1 MSTFP
6 FNRELKNR
14 FHRAYR
20 IYKQSRKYK
29 AKNYKS
35 NIMRQ
40 RDNLKS
46 ENPKD
51 YWKLINSLKER
62 KPDIPALD
70 PVDFQDHF
78 DSSNSI
84 QDKFD
89 SALMKMKVK
98 LNTLETNSK
107 NVTGLDETI
116 TEKEIVSAI
125 KKNKSNK
132 SGGLQLITNDMLKA
146 DQNILAP
153 ILLKLYNSILS
164 SGLYSDHWSTGY
176 FNPIFK
182 SGDRSKPENYRGI
195 TITGCLGKLLNSIL
209 NNRLNDF
216 LYYDIFVLKT
226 AIDKYICKKKKIYTC
241 FIDFI

>member
-62 KPDIPALD
+62 KPDIPALE

-78 DSSNSI
+78 DSLNSI

-89 SALMKMKVK
+89 SALMKKKVK

-107 NVTGLDETI
+107 NITGLDETI
-116 TEKEIVSAI
+116 TEQEIVSAI
-125 KKNKSNK
+125 KKIKSNK
-132 SGGLQLITNDMLKA
+132 SGGLQLITNDML
-146 DQNILAP
+146 NILAP
-153 ILLKLYNSILS
+153 ILLKLFNSILS

-176 FNPIFK
+176 LNPIFK
-182 SGDRSKPENYRGI
+182 SGDRSKSENYRGI
-195 TITGCLGKLLNSIL
+195 AITGCLGKLLNSIL
-209 NNRLNDF
+209 NNRLDDF
-216 LYYDIFVLKT
+216 LLNRQI
-226 AIDKYICKKKKIYTC
+226 IS
-241 FIDFI
+241 

>member
-1 MSTFP
+1 
-6 FNRELKNR
+6 
-14 FHRAYR
+14 
-20 IYKQSRKYK
+20 
-29 AKNYKS
+29 
-35 NIMRQ
+35 MRQ

-62 KPDIPALD
+62 KPDIPAVD

-78 DSSNSI
+78 DSLNSI

-98 LNTLETNSK
+98 LNTLETDSK
-107 NVTGLDETI
+107 NVTRLDETI

-125 KKNKSNK
+125 KKIKSNK

-153 ILLKLYNSILS
+153 ILLKLFNSILS

-176 FNPIFK
+176 LNPIFK

-195 TITGCLGKLLNSIL
+195 AITGCLGKLLNSIL

-216 LYYDIFVLKT
+216 LLNH
-226 AIDKYICKKKKIYTC
+226 KI
-241 FIDFI
+241 IL